1 MMDFSLRKTGKTRY
15 TKRYDNPKIMDN
27 KKIIRKKIMK
37 LRSSLTQ
44 LDVMRCSR
52 AVIDRVFESEE
63 YKNATAIYIYF
74 ETEKEIS
81 THAIMKRAWKDGKR
95 VAVPLCIGE
104 DMEFIYIDSLD
115 SVMPGFKGIYEPF
128 EGEVADD
135 SEVLMIMPGI
145 AYDRSFN
152 RIGYGGGFYD
162 RYLAGHTDV
171 KFTLMAL
178 CYDFQIVDEDI
189 SVFSHDVP
197 VDIIVTPKKFVKGD

>member
-1 MMDFSLRKTGKTRY
+1 ME
-15 TKRYDNPKIMDN
+15 N
-27 KKIIRKKIMK
+27 KKTIRKRIMT

-52 AVIDRVFESEE
+52 AVIDRVFESDE
-63 YKNATAIYIYF
+63 YNHATAIYIYF

-81 THAIMKRAWKDGKR
+81 THAIMKKAWKDGKK

-104 DMEFIYIDSLD
+104 HMEFIYIDSLD

-128 EGEVADD
+128 EGEVANDA
-135 SEVLMIMPGI
+135 EVLMIMPGL

-162 RYLAGHTDV
+162 RYINEHSDMS
-171 KFTLMAL
+171 FTLMAL
-178 CYDFQIVDEDI
+178 GYDFQIVEEDI
-189 SVFSHDVP
+189 GVLSHDVP
-197 VDIIVTPKKFVKGD
+197 VDIIVTPKAFLKRNIHEFRFS

>member
-1 MMDFSLRKTGKTRY
+1 
-15 TKRYDNPKIMDN
+15 MDN
-27 KKIIRKKIMK
+27 KKIIRKRIMS

-52 AVIDRVFESEE
+52 AVIDRVFDSDE
-63 YKNATAIYIYF
+63 YNNATSIYIYF

-81 THAIMKRAWKDGKR
+81 THAIMKKAWKDGKK

-104 DMEFIYIDSLD
+104 KMEFIYIDSLD

-135 SEVLMIMPGI
+135 REVLMIMPGL

-152 RIGYGGGFYD
+152 RIGYGGGYYD
-162 RYLAGHTDV
+162 RYINEHPDV
-171 KFTLMAL
+171 KFILMAL
-178 CYDFQIVDEDI
+178 GYDFQIVEEDI
-189 SVFSHDVP
+189 GSFQHDVP
-197 VDIIVTPKKFVKGD
+197 VDIIVTPKNYLKKHS

>member
-1 MMDFSLRKTGKTRY
+1 M
-15 TKRYDNPKIMDN
+15 NN
-27 KKIIRKKIMK
+27 KKIIRNRILK

-63 YKNATAIYIYF
+63 YVNATSVYIYF

-81 THAIMKRAWKDGKR
+81 THAIMKKAWKDGKK

-104 DMEFIYIDSLD
+104 RMEFIYIDSLD

-128 EGEVADD
+128 EGEVADAK
-135 SEVLMIMPGI
+135 EVLMIMPGL

-152 RIGYGGGFYD
+152 RIGYGGGYYD
-162 RYLAGHTDV
+162 RYVSEHPDAH
-171 KFTLMAL
+171 FTLMAL
-178 CYDFQIVDEDI
+178 GYDFQIVEDDI
-189 SVFSHDVP
+189 GVNGHDVP
-197 VDIIVTPKKFVKGD
+197 VDIIVTPKNCYRNIHKKQFVP